1 MNDNQRM
8 VLIAVVVIVLLMLL
22 FPPFQYRLPNG
33 AIRNLGYSFI
43 LSPPP
48 IEKFISPFELNPIVG
63 SVNITMLVIQWIGII
78 IAGAI
83 AFFMLK
89 DR

>member
-8 VLIAVVVIVLLMLL
+8 VLIAVVGIVLLMLL
-22 FPPFQYRLPNG
+22 FPPFQIRFATG
-33 AIRNLGYSFI
+33 VVRNLGYGFL
-43 LSPPP
+43 LSPPVYSSYSYP
-48 IEKFISPFELNPIVG
+48 DTPG
-63 SVNITMLVIQWIGII
+63 AVNIGMLVTQWVGII
-78 IAGAI
+78 IAGAV